1 MDRTIGSSLISI
13 SFLSGGKQIRL
24 TSPADWERAV
34 RVGEISPTSLVV
46 IEHGAVTEAVDRSMT
61 VRVLVS
67 AADAGK
73 NGDLRNLL
81 RERLVQWLQKHP
93 QYLPMS
99 RIENRS
105 RVA

>member
-46 IEHGAVTEAVDRSMT
+46 IEYGAITEAVDASDIEDLAAYFRAPRLTLTEAMDSA
-61 VRVLVS
+61 LVAPSTS
-67 AADAGK
+67 AGQPVWAAAPA
-73 NGDLRNLL
+73 LRT
-81 RERLVQWLQKHP
+81 
-93 QYLPMS
+93 
-99 RIENRS
+99 
-105 RVA
+105 A